1 MNEQRLEQAAD
12 WVDRINDLNDHDREE
27 LSLWLKCTEN
37 KNAFEKIAN
46 VFGDPAVKQALHI
59 YTKQYS
65 LPTPIITPNAKRSR
79 TFPMLALA
87 ASFSAIAF
95 AVYWLAISQ
104 QTFTPTPIA
113 KTAVKSSLP
122 QLLEAHLGKRVSQ
135 LLDDGSYLH
144 LNADSELTAH
154 LLPHS
159 RQIELKKGQVF
170 FDVAKDKTR
179 PFIINSGQ
187 ASIKVLGTS
196 FDVERNKDEVVVTV
210 YEGKVEVS
218 ALDKVI
224 LTPSQQA
231 VIKNGHITVDYSQQL
246 AQLPAWRMGWIDAE
260 KEPLTSVIKQ
270 LQRYSPTVIKVDNTL
285 NNTLI
290 SGRFNLETPQQSLM
304 LIASTYNWKVDKKNN
319 VLHLTLP

>member
-12 WVDRINDLNDHDREE
+12 WVDRINDLNDHDRKE

-37 KNAFEKIAN
+37 KAAFEKIAN

-79 TFPMLALA
+79 AFPMLALA

-95 AVYWLAISQ
+95 AVYWLSISQ
-104 QTFTPTPIA
+104 QAFTPTPIA
-113 KTAVKSSLP
+113 KTAVETNLP
-122 QLLEAHLGKRVSQ
+122 QLLEARLGKRVSK

-210 YEGKVEVS
+210 YEGRVEVS

-224 LTPSQQA
+224 LIPSQQA
-231 VIKNGHITVDYSQQL
+231 VIKNGHIAVDYSQQL
-246 AQLPAWRMGWIDAE
+246 TQLPAWRMGWIDAK
-260 KEPLTSVIKQ
+260 KEPLTTVIKQ
-270 LQRYSPTVIKVDNTL
+270 LQRYSPMVIKVDNAL

-304 LIASTYNWKVDKKNN
+304 LIASTYNWNVEKKSNE
-319 VLHLTLP
+319 LHLTRP

>member
-59 YTKQYS
+59 YTNQNS

-79 TFPMLALA
+79 TFSMLALA

-144 LNADSELTAH
+144 LNADSALTAH

-246 AQLPAWRMGWIDAE
+246 AQLPAWRMGWTDAE

-270 LQRYSPTVIKVDNTL
+270 LQRYSPMVIKVDNTL

-290 SGRFNLETPQQSLM
+290 SGRFNLETPKQSLM

>member
-12 WVDRINDLNDHDREE
+12 WVDRINDLNDHDRKE

-37 KNAFEKIAN
+37 KAAFEKIAN

-79 TFPMLALA
+79 AFPMLALA

-95 AVYWLAISQ
+95 AVYWLSISQ
-104 QTFTPTPIA
+104 QAFTPTPIA
-113 KTAVKSSLP
+113 KTAVETNLP
-122 QLLEAHLGKRVSQ
+122 QLLEARLGKRVSK

-187 ASIKVLGTS
+187 VSIKVLGTS

-210 YEGKVEVS
+210 YEGRVEVS

-224 LTPSQQA
+224 LTSSQQA
-231 VIKNGHITVDYSQQL
+231 VIKNGHIAVDYSQQL
-246 AQLPAWRMGWIDAE
+246 AQLPAWRMGWIDAK
-260 KEPLTSVIKQ
+260 KEPLTTVIKQ
-270 LQRYSPTVIKVDNTL
+270 LQRYSPMVIKVDSAL

-304 LIASTYNWKVDKKNN
+304 LIASTYNWNVEKKSNE
-319 VLHLTLP
+319 LHLMRP